1 MKKIDAHVHVGKGF
15 EKALEP
21 EQLLK
26 LMDQNEVE
34 KCVIV
39 PIEQYIA
46 VYNEEGNKYI
56 LNLVE
61 KDPDKFI
68 GFASVNPWY
77 LDKSV
82 EVLKRCLDK
91 GLRGLKLNPKL
102 QGFILNSEL
111 VYPLIKVT
119 EEYQVPV
126 YFHTGT
132 MVTSEPFQLAELAGD
147 FPKVNFIMGHSGN
160 TDFWTDTSYAAK
172 AYDNI
177 YLETSHNLSGAILGL
192 IQAAGEDRVIFGSNM
207 PRSHQSHEIKK
218 ILELNLPKKV
228 QEKIFYNNINRLI
241 GGSSK

>member
-15 EKALEP
+15 EKALDP
-21 EQLLK
+21 EKLIE

-46 VYNEEGNKYI
+46 VYNEEGNRYI
-56 LNLVE
+56 LDLIN
-61 KDPDKFI
+61 KYPDRFI

-77 LDKSV
+77 LDKAV
-82 EVLKRCLDK
+82 EILKKYLDK

-102 QGFILNSEL
+102 QGFILNSDL
-111 VYPLIKVT
+111 VKPLIKVV
-119 EEYQVPV
+119 EEYMVPV

-132 MVTSEPFQLAELAGD
+132 MVTSEPFQLAELADD

-160 TDFWTDTSYAAK
+160 TDFWTDTAYAAK
-172 AYDNI
+172 SRGNI
-177 YLETSHNLSGAILGL
+177 YLDTSHNLSSAILGL

-207 PRSHQSHEIKK
+207 PRSHQTHEIKK
-218 ILELNLPKKV
+218 ILELKLPEQV
-228 QEKIFYNNINRLI
+228 QEKIFYKNIIKILRN
-241 GGSSK
+241 